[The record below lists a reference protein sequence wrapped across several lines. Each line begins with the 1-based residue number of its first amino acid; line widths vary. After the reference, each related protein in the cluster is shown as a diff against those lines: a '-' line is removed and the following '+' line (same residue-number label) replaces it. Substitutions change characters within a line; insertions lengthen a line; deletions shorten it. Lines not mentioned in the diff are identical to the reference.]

1 MSHPGVLS
9 GSHSEGDDLRYGV
22 MTSPGTAAEKRRE
35 NLLLQLAMESDQVT
49 GHVTSGGG
57 GYDGAWV
64 ATHAIDS
71 YARVVFPGSYVLFN
85 VVYWSIYS

>member
-1 MSHPGVLS
+1 MMS
-9 GSHSEGDDLRYGV
+9 
-22 MTSPGTAAEKRRE
+22 TGTAAEKRRE

-57 GYDGAWV
+57 GGYEGAWV